1 LIQREYGRT
10 GKRCSILG
18 FGGMRFQKPEDP
30 ETCARMMVEAAQ
42 GGVNYF
48 DTAPAYFGVKS
59 ELAFG
64 QGFRE
69 LRRLGLPFYCA
80 TKTFQASE
88 MGIRKEIE
96 KQLQRLG
103 LEAIDFYHV
112 WSVVTLENWRER
124 KAKGVVQAFRRL
136 KEEGLVR
143 HIAVSSHLL
152 GDQIVELLSEELFEG
167 VLFGYSAYNFPARE
181 KAFQAIASRALGCVV
196 MNPLGGGLIPQNPDL
211 FDFLRREPGQDIVE
225 AALHFLFAHEHIT
238 TALVGFGTLGEVQ
251 QALRAAHSFR
261 GLPEGEI
268 RRIKGSL
275 GDAFQELCT
284 GCQYCDHCPE
294 GIPVPRLME
303 AFNHWKLRGKPGR
316 EPGTPA
322 AALERLKW
330 HWSVPVSEAGRCTAC
345 GRCEKDCTQHLP
357 IVERLR
363 QLSALAAPAK

>member
-1 LIQREYGRT
+1 LILREYGRT

-18 FGGMRFQKPEDP
+18 FGGMRFQKPEDT
-30 ETCARMMVEAAQ
+30 ELCARMMVEAAQ

-69 LRRLGLPFYCA
+69 LARLGLPFYCA

-88 MGIRKEIE
+88 ADIRKEIE
-96 KQLQRLG
+96 KQLARLG
-103 LEAIDFYHV
+103 LQAVDFYHV
-112 WSVVTLENWRER
+112 WSIVSLESWRER
-124 KAKGVVQAFRRL
+124 KSKGIVQAFRRL

-143 HIAVSSHLL
+143 HICVSSHLV
-152 GDQIVELLSEELFEG
+152 GDQIVELLQEDLFEG

-181 KAFQAIASRALGCVV
+181 KAFQAIASRGLGCVV
-196 MNPLGGGLIPQNPDL
+196 MNPLGGGLIPQNPNL
-211 FDFLRREPGQDIVE
+211 FGFLRRHPGQGIVE
-225 AALHFLFAHEHIT
+225 AALHFLFAHERIT
-238 TALVGFGTLGEVQ
+238 TALVGFATLGEVHE
-251 QALRAAHSFR
+251 ALRAADSFR
-261 GLPEGEI
+261 GLPDGEI
-268 RRIKGSL
+268 QRVKDSL
-275 GDAFQELCT
+275 RDAFQELCT

-303 AFNHWKLRGKPGR
+303 AFNHWKLRG
-316 EPGTPA
+316 TPE

-345 GRCEKDCTQHLP
+345 GECEKACTQHLP
-357 IVERLR
+357 IIERLR
-363 QLSALAAPAK
+363 RLSTLAK